1 MPLIHSTIL
10 FNRKSKCSPPYGK
23 APARRG
29 GRSTEN
35 QVLSGNGKQVIEQ
48 GNQSQADD
56 GDTSSGH
63 ELYHGELVVKGF
75 LKFVLLLFLTKMWY
89 GQNKKA
95 HNPNWDCR
103 RKLLCCQR
111 IIRMPV
117 TDDAAIIQFE
127 IPADYLFADVSL
139 ERG

>member
-1 MPLIHSTIL
+1 MIFDTSAEET
-10 FNRKSKCSPPYGK
+10 RQQGDQGS
-23 APARRG
+23 AD
-29 GRSTEN
+29 
-35 QVLSGNGKQVIEQ
+35 Q
-48 GNQSQADD
+48 GNTAA
-56 GDTSSGH
+56 GH
-63 ELYHGELVVKGF
+63 QLYHGELVVKGF